1 MIRLAVKA
9 RGSEVQILTPKRH
22 SLILE
27 KKRCKNL
34 LIRLAVK
41 ARGSEV

>member
-22 SLILE
+22 SLILDE
-27 KKRCKNL
+27 KRSKK
-34 LIRLAVK
+34 LIDKISGQCER
-41 ARGSEV
+41 E